1 MKNADK
7 FLGEFQAFLLAEKRV
22 AQNTFDAYT
31 RDLDQFFDFMNH
43 KKKNLARGKFF
54 DESVFY

>member
-1 MKNADK
+1 
-7 FLGEFQAFLLAEKRV
+7 LAEKRV